1 MLRLSIVNMHLLLRR
16 YVKEGRFRFSTT
28 ISSSDTRSIRPGLDV
43 ANSTNEYTLNSRMA
57 PLYSNYNIP
66 FINQFLTV
74 DYNENCTILH
84 VLPYPTLFPTTQ
96 DSYHKQSS
104 CQVGH
109 RYDDCSTGVQHQ
121 IQVHLKYQS

>member
-74 DYNENCTILH
+74 DYNENCTNTSH
-84 VLPYPTLFPTTQ
+84 AALPHFVPNN
-96 DSYHKQSS
+96 
-104 CQVGH
+104 
-109 RYDDCSTGVQHQ
+109 TGQ
-121 IQVHLKYQS
+121 LP